1 MLHKLRIYFSI
12 QKRASPPFIRN
23 DATKQPSVYFIL
35 FELNQ
40 TVSTYSKSWTQTPYY
55 ISLIYK
61 SINQKQC
68 FDFFVFLRSRTYNV
82 AEKNFC
88 SLLSVEFCFWF
99 FFFLEVSNKQK
110 LKISLH
116 KFENLIFFTYVRI
129 DFCNN
134 SNNKIILL
142 NAELKVYQMNKR
154 I

>member
-68 FDFFVFLRSRTYNV
+68 FDFSVFLRSRTYNV

-88 SLLSVEFCFWF
+88 SLLSVEFCFLF
-99 FFFLEVSNKQK
+99 FFFFWKLAINKSWKSLCTSLRILYFSHMLELTFV
-110 LKISLH
+110 
-116 KFENLIFFTYVRI
+116 
-129 DFCNN
+129 
-134 SNNKIILL
+134 IIVII
-142 NAELKVYQMNKR
+142 K
-154 I
+154 